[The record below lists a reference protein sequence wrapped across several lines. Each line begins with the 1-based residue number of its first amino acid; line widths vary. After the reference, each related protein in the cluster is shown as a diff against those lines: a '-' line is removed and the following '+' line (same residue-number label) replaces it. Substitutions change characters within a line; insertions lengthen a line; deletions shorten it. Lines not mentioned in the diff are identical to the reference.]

1 MSGSMKDALEKS
13 GTVNTPE
20 PQQKPDPAKWRDE
33 LPEHEEKPHV
43 PFEAPARLKPK
54 PSKP

>member
-13 GTVNTPE
+13 GAVNPQETP
-20 PQQKPDPAKWRDE
+20 PKPATKWRDE
-33 LPEHEEKPHV
+33 LPDHDDKPYV
-43 PFEAPARLKPK
+43 PFEAPARTKPK

>member
-13 GTVNTPE
+13 GVVKTDE
-20 PQQKPDPAKWRDE
+20 PPKKPDATKWREE
-33 LPEHEEKPHV
+33 LPEDSGEPYM
-43 PFEAPARLKPK
+43 PFEAPARCKPK